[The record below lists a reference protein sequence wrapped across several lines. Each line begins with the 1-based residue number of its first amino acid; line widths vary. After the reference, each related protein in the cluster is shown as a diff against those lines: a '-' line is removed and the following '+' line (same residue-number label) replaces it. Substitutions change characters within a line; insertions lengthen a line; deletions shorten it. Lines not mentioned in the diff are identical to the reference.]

1 MRVARPRWT
10 AQTDEQ
16 RAAIIKVEELAAIA
30 DAAEGN
36 LRTAIAAAH
45 QLGIPVSHLAEFANR
60 SRVTVH
66 KHLRG
71 AGE

>member
-1 MRVARPRWT
+1 MRVVRPRWT

-16 RAAIIKVEELAAIA
+16 RAAITKVEKLAAIA

-36 LRTAIAAAH
+36 LRAAVAEAH
-45 QLGIPVSHLAEFANR
+45 RLGVPVSHLAEFANR

-71 AGE
+71 TAE